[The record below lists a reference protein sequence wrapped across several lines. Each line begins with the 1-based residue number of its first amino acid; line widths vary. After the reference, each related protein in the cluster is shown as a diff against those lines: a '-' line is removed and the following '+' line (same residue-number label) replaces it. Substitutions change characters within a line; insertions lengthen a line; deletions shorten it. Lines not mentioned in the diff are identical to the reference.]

1 MVTSEKELS
10 SGTAIEPVNNGSS
23 LHGPR
28 SDNPFQNTSIAYEDQ
43 AVVDNQG
50 RLRRLFSFVQLL
62 AFALTFMSSWEVVAM
77 NMGATFYN
85 GGSRAL
91 VWGCFL
97 VVIGSLSQALSM
109 AELGSILPIAGAQY
123 HWTDMLAPESSRR
136 VITWFQG
143 WVTWFAWVS
152 ALGGSSS
159 GLAFI
164 LQGLIAEN
172 MPGYAESQQS
182 WHLTPIMIVILL
194 TVGLINS
201 FAFRIVPWLELASG
215 VFHVILFFIFVGVFA
230 GLGSGNSAEFVF
242 TDSTS
247 YSGWGKFVAF
257 NVGML
262 VPAWGFIGFD
272 GVNHMSEE
280 VRKAHHAVPRA
291 MVYTILINGSL
302 AFIMALVIM
311 FQMGNITPYLESG
324 YPIIPI
330 FMTIAGTRAANALV
344 SGLIII
350 TYCVVAASLASVGRI
365 TWAWARDG
373 ALPKY
378 FARVDPTHKV
388 PVRALWLP
396 IVIVSLLSL
405 LNIGSTAATAFSAFT
420 SLSSLGL
427 YSSYIIAI
435 SVLLNARVT
444 GLLGET
450 AEARV
455 QYGEWRL
462 PRKLAVP
469 INVYALIWTLYI
481 TIYLPFP
488 TTYDVSGTN
497 MNYSLPIY
505 VFVLLCATLG
515 WFLWGRAKWP
525 GLNASAIALV
535 RKES

>member
-1 MVTSEKELS
+1 
-10 SGTAIEPVNNGSS
+10 
-23 LHGPR
+23 
-28 SDNPFQNTSIAYEDQ
+28 
-43 AVVDNQG
+43 
-50 RLRRLFSFVQLL
+50 
-62 AFALTFMSSWEVVAM
+62 
-77 NMGATFYN
+77 MGATLYN
-85 GGSRAL
+85 GGPRAL
-91 VWGCFL
+91 VWGCLL
-97 VVIGSLSQALSM
+97 VVIGSLAQALSM
-109 AELGSILPIAGAQY
+109 AELGAILPIAGAQY
-123 HWTDMLAPESSRR
+123 HWTDMLAPEGSRR

-159 GLAFI
+159 SLAFV
-164 LQGLIAEN
+164 LQGIVAEN
-172 MPGYAESQQS
+172 MPSYAESQQS
-182 WHLTPIMIVILL
+182 WHLTVIMIGILF

-215 VFHVILFFIFVGVFA
+215 IFHVILFFIFIGVFA

-242 TDSTS
+242 TDSAS

-257 NVGML
+257 NIGML

-291 MVYTILINGSL
+291 MVYTIVINGSL

-311 FQMGNITPYLESG
+311 FQMGDVTPYLESG

-330 FMTIAGTRAANALV
+330 FMTIAGPRAANALV

-373 ALPKY
+373 ALPGY
-378 FARVDPTHKV
+378 FAHVDRRHKV

-396 IVIVSLLSL
+396 ILIVSLLSL

-427 YSSYIIAI
+427 YSSYIIALV
-435 SVLLNARVT
+435 VLLHARRT
-444 GLLGET
+444 GILGET
-450 AEARV
+450 GASRV
-455 QYGEWRL
+455 QYGAWRL
-462 PRKLAVP
+462 PKKLAVP
-469 INVYALIWTLYI
+469 VNVYALVWTVYI

-488 TTYDVSGTN
+488 TSYAVDGTN

-505 VFVLLCATLG
+505 AFVLICTTTG
-515 WFLWGRAKWP
+515 WFAWGRSHWP

-535 RKES
+535 KKES

>member
-1 MVTSEKELS
+1 
-10 SGTAIEPVNNGSS
+10 
-23 LHGPR
+23 
-28 SDNPFQNTSIAYEDQ
+28 
-43 AVVDNQG
+43 
-50 RLRRLFSFVQLL
+50 
-62 AFALTFMSSWEVVAM
+62 
-77 NMGATFYN
+77 
-85 GGSRAL
+85 
-91 VWGCFL
+91 
-97 VVIGSLSQALSM
+97 
-109 AELGSILPIAGAQY
+109 
-123 HWTDMLAPESSRR
+123 MLAPDHSRKI
-136 VITWFQG
+136 ITWFQG

-164 LQGLIAEN
+164 LQGLIADN
-172 MPGYAESQQS
+172 MPGYAEAQKS
-182 WHLTPIMIVILL
+182 WHLTPMMIAILV
-194 TVGLINS
+194 TTGLINS
-201 FAFRIVPWLELASG
+201 YAFRIVPWLELASG
-215 VFHVILFFIFVGVFA
+215 IFHVILFFVFIGVFA
-230 GLGSGNSAEFVF
+230 ALGSGNSAEFVF
-242 TDSTS
+242 TDGTS

-257 NVGML
+257 NIGML

-291 MVYTILINGSL
+291 MVYTILINGSMAL
-302 AFIMALVIM
+302 IMALVIM
-311 FQMGNITPYLESG
+311 FQMGDITLYLESG

-330 FMTIAGTRAANALV
+330 FMTIAGTKAANALI

-378 FARVDPTHKV
+378 FAHVDPTYKV

-396 IVIVSLLSL
+396 IIIVSLLSL

-435 SVLLNARVT
+435 SCLLNARLT
-444 GLLGET
+444 GILGET
-450 AEARV
+450 PAARV

-462 PRKLAVP
+462 PKALAVP
-469 INVYALIWTLYI
+469 INIYALVWTIYI

-488 TTYDVSGTN
+488 TTYDVVGTN
-497 MNYSLPIY
+497 MNYALPIY
-505 VFVLLCATLG
+505 AFVLLCATVG
-515 WFLWGRAKWP
+515 WFAWGKTKWG
-525 GLNASAIALV
+525 GLNASAIALI
-535 RKES
+535 RKGD

>member
-1 MVTSEKELS
+1 
-10 SGTAIEPVNNGSS
+10 
-23 LHGPR
+23 
-28 SDNPFQNTSIAYEDQ
+28 
-43 AVVDNQG
+43 
-50 RLRRLFSFVQLL
+50 
-62 AFALTFMSSWEVVAM
+62 
-77 NMGATFYN
+77 MGATLYN
-85 GGSRAL
+85 GGPRAL
-91 VWGCFL
+91 VWGCLL
-97 VVIGSLSQALSM
+97 VVIGSLAQALSM
-109 AELGSILPIAGAQY
+109 AELGAILPIAGAQY
-123 HWTDMLAPESSRR
+123 HWTDMLAPEGSRR

-159 GLAFI
+159 SLAFV
-164 LQGLIAEN
+164 LQGIVAEN
-172 MPGYAESQQS
+172 MPSYAESQKS
-182 WHLTPIMIVILL
+182 WHLTVIMIGILF

-215 VFHVILFFIFVGVFA
+215 VFHVILFFIFIGVLA

-242 TDSTS
+242 TNSAS

-257 NVGML
+257 NIGML

-272 GVNHMSEE
+272 GVSHMSEE

-291 MVYTILINGSL
+291 MVYTIVINGSL

-311 FQMGNITPYLESG
+311 FQMGDVTPYLESG

-330 FMTIAGTRAANALV
+330 FMTIAGPRAANALV

-373 ALPKY
+373 ALPGY
-378 FARVDPTHKV
+378 FAHVDRRHKV
-388 PVRALWLP
+388 PIRALWLP
-396 IVIVSLLSL
+396 VLIVSLLSL

-427 YSSYIIAI
+427 YSSYIIAL
-435 SVLLNARVT
+435 SVLLHARRT
-444 GLLGET
+444 GILGET
-450 AEARV
+450 GASRV
-455 QYGEWRL
+455 QYGAWRL
-462 PRKLAVP
+462 PKMLAVP
-469 INVYALIWTLYI
+469 VNVYALVWTMYI

-488 TTYDVSGTN
+488 TSYTVDGTN

-505 VFVLLCATLG
+505 AFVLICATIG
-515 WFLWGRAKWP
+515 WFAWGRSNWP

-535 RKES
+535 KKES

>member
-1 MVTSEKELS
+1 MYEKELA
-10 SGTAIEPVNNGSS
+10 SGVAIEPVDRAVEDSNPYASIS
-23 LHGPR
+23 L
-28 SDNPFQNTSIAYEDQ
+28 AYQDQ
-43 AVVDNQG
+43 TVVENQG
-50 RLRRLFSFVQLL
+50 RLRRLFSFAQLL

-85 GGSRAL
+85 GGPRAL
-91 VWGCFL
+91 VWGCLL
-97 VVIGSLSQALSM
+97 VVIGSLAQALSM

-136 VITWFQG
+136 VITWYQG

-159 GLAFI
+159 SLAFI
-164 LQGLIAEN
+164 LLGLVADN
-172 MPGYAESQQS
+172 VPSYAETQQS
-182 WHLTPIMIVILL
+182 WHLTVVMIAILL

-201 FAFRIVPWLELASG
+201 YAFVVVPWLELASG
-215 VFHVILFFIFVGVFA
+215 IFHVILFVIFVGVFA
-230 GLGSGNSAEFVF
+230 GLGSGNSAQFVF
-242 TDSTS
+242 TEGNS
-247 YSGWGKFVAF
+247 YSRWGKFAAF
-257 NVGML
+257 NIGML

-291 MVYTILINGSL
+291 MVYTIVINGSMAL
-302 AFIMALVIM
+302 IMALVIM
-311 FQMGNITPYLESG
+311 FRMGDITPYLESG
-324 YPIIPI
+324 YPIIPM
-330 FMTIAGTRAANALV
+330 FFALAGQRAANALIA
-344 SGLIII
+344 GLIII

-378 FARVDPTHKV
+378 FARVDPTHRV

-396 IVIVSLLSL
+396 VIIVCLLSL

-435 SVLLNARVT
+435 SVLLYARRT

-450 AEARV
+450 PSARV

-462 PRKLAVP
+462 PRNLAVP
-469 INVYALIWTLYI
+469 INIYALIWTIYI

-488 TTYDVSGTN
+488 TTYAVTGSN
-497 MNYSLPIY
+497 MNYALPIY
-505 VFVLLCATLG
+505 VFVLICATIG
-515 WFLWGRAKWP
+515 WFAWGKRQWP
-525 GLNASAIALV
+525 GLNANVIALV

>member
-1 MVTSEKELS
+1 
-10 SGTAIEPVNNGSS
+10 
-23 LHGPR
+23 
-28 SDNPFQNTSIAYEDQ
+28 
-43 AVVDNQG
+43 
-50 RLRRLFSFVQLL
+50 
-62 AFALTFMSSWEVVAM
+62 
-77 NMGATFYN
+77 MGATFYN
-85 GGSRAL
+85 GGPRAL
-91 VWGCFL
+91 VWGCLL

-123 HWTDMLAPESSRR
+123 HWTDMLAPDSSRR

-159 GLAFI
+159 SLAFI
-164 LQGLIAEN
+164 LQGIAAEN
-172 MPGYAESQQS
+172 IPSYAESQKS
-182 WHLTPIMIVILL
+182 WHLTLIMIGILI
-194 TVGLINS
+194 TTGLINS

-215 VFHVILFFIFVGVFA
+215 VFHVILFFIVVGVFA

-242 TDSTS
+242 TEGTS
-247 YSGWGKFVAF
+247 GSGWGTFVAF
-257 NVGML
+257 NIGML

-291 MVYTILINGSL
+291 MVYTILINGAL
-302 AFIMALVIM
+302 ALIMALVIM
-311 FQMGNITPYLESG
+311 FQMGNITPYLDYG

-330 FMTIAGTRAANALV
+330 LMTIAGTKAANALI
-344 SGLIII
+344 SGFIII

-378 FARVDPTHKV
+378 FAHVDRRHKV

-435 SVLLNARVT
+435 SVLLNARLT
-444 GLLGET
+444 GILGET
-450 AEARV
+450 TASRV

-462 PRKLAVP
+462 PKMLAVP
-469 INVYALIWTLYI
+469 INIYALIWTIYI

-488 TTYDVSGTN
+488 TTYEVTGTN

-505 VFVLLCATLG
+505 VFVLLCACIG
-515 WFLWGRAKWP
+515 WFAWGRSHWS

>member
-1 MVTSEKELS
+1 
-10 SGTAIEPVNNGSS
+10 
-23 LHGPR
+23 
-28 SDNPFQNTSIAYEDQ
+28 
-43 AVVDNQG
+43 
-50 RLRRLFSFVQLL
+50 
-62 AFALTFMSSWEVVAM
+62 
-77 NMGATFYN
+77 MGATFYN

-97 VVIGSLSQALSM
+97 VVIGSLAQALSL
-109 AELGSILPIAGAQY
+109 AEVSAILPIAGAQY
-123 HWTDMLAPESSRR
+123 HWTDMLAPDSWRR
-136 VITWFQG
+136 AITWFQG

-152 ALGGSSS
+152 ALDGSSS

-164 LQGLIAEN
+164 LQGLIADN
-172 MPGYAESQQS
+172 MPSYAEAERS
-182 WHLTPIMIVILL
+182 WRLTVIMIAILV

-201 FAFRIVPWLELASG
+201 YAFIIVPWLELASG
-215 VFHVILFFIFVGVFA
+215 VFHVILFFIVIGVFA
-230 GLGSGNSAEFVF
+230 GLGVGNSAQFVF

-247 YSGWGKFVAF
+247 YSGWSRFVAF
-257 NVGML
+257 NIGML

-280 VRKAHHAVPRA
+280 VRRARHAVPRA
-291 MVYTILINGSL
+291 MVYTILINGSMAL
-302 AFIMALVIM
+302 VMALVIM
-311 FQMGNITPYLESG
+311 CQMGDITPYLDSG

-330 FMTIAGTRAANALV
+330 FMTIAGTKAANALV

-378 FARVDPTHKV
+378 FAYVDPKHKV

-396 IVIVSLLSL
+396 IAIVCLLSL

-435 SVLLNARVT
+435 SVLLNARLT
-444 GLLGET
+444 GLLGDT
-450 AEARV
+450 VAARV

-462 PRKLAVP
+462 PRGLAVP
-469 INVYALIWTLYI
+469 INIYALIWTIYI

-488 TTYDVSGTN
+488 TTYDVVGTN
-497 MNYSLPIY
+497 MNYALPIY
-505 VFVLLCATLG
+505 IFVLLCATIG
-515 WFLWGRAKWP
+515 WFVWGKSKWP